1 MLVFIFYLF
10 IGVIAIQLFYWVVI
24 FAPFTFRNGNNNS
37 NVTAQQQPVSVIIC
51 AKNEAHNLSK
61 YLREILTQKYTA
73 FEVIVVDD
81 NSTDNTK
88 TVIENYQKD
97 YNNLKY
103 IFLAAEEK
111 QLPGKRSALLKG
123 IEHADY
129 EWLVFTDADC
139 RPASLGWLRYIT
151 RPLFEGKEIA
161 IGFSTYKYEFGLLN
175 ALIRYETVYTALQ
188 YFSFASIGLPYM
200 AVGRNMAYTKTLFYK
215 SKQFFQEQNTLS
227 GDDDLLINELATAN
241 NFGLVWNNNAKIIS
255 VPNKTYTAW
264 FNQKIRHYSAGFQY
278 KIKHKVI
285 LGTLYASTLISSTLL
300 ITLISINF
308 EIEILLLILFL
319 KLFIQLVVCYKL
331 LNKFNESGLLVW
343 MLVLDFFFPMILV
356 TLATA
361 SIFYKQNI
369 AWKNN

>member
-1 MLVFIFYLF
+1 VLVFILYLF
-10 IGVIAIQLFYWVVI
+10 IGALVIQLFFWLVI
-24 FAPFTFRNGNNNS
+24 FAPFAFRNGNNNS

-61 YLREILTQKYTA
+61 YLREVLTQKYNT

-88 TVIENYQKD
+88 TIIENLQKE
-97 YNNLKY
+97 YNHLKY
-103 IFLAAEEK
+103 VFLSAEEK
-111 QLPGKRSALLKG
+111 KLPGKRSAILKG

-200 AVGRNMAYTKTLFYK
+200 AVGRNMAYTKTFFYK

-264 FNQKIRHYSAGFQY
+264 FNQKMRHYTAGFQY

-285 LGTLYASTLISSTLL
+285 LGTLYTSSLTSSILL
-300 ITLISINF
+300 IILFTINKK
-308 EIEILLLILFL
+308 IEILFLILL
-319 KLFIQLVVCYKL
+319 MKLVIQLIVSYKL
-331 LNKFNESGLLVW
+331 LNKFKESGLLVW

>member
-1 MLVFIFYLF
+1 M
-10 IGVIAIQLFYWVVI
+10 
-24 FAPFTFRNGNNNS
+24 S

-51 AKNEAHNLSK
+51 ARNEAHNLLK
-61 YLREILTQKYTA
+61 YLKEILEQKYTQ

-103 IFLAAEEK
+103 VFLAAEEK
-111 QLPGKRSALLKG
+111 KLLGKRSALLKG
-123 IEHADY
+123 IEHANY

-139 RPASLGWLRYIT
+139 RPVSLGWLRYIT
-151 RPLFEGKEIA
+151 RPLFEGKEIS
-161 IGFSTYKYEFGLLN
+161 IGFSTYKNEFGLLN
-175 ALIRYETVYTALQ
+175 ALIRYETFYTAMQ
-188 YFSFASIGLPYM
+188 YFSLASIGLPYM

-227 GDDDLLINELATAN
+227 GDDDLLINELATTK
-241 NFGLVWNNNAKIIS
+241 NFGLVWNYNAKIIS

-264 FNQKIRHYSAGFQY
+264 FQQKMRHYTAGFQY

-285 LGTLYASTLISSTLL
+285 LGILYSSSLISS
-300 ITLISINF
+300 
-308 EIEILLLILFL
+308 ILLVTLFALNKKIEVLFLILLL
-319 KLFIQLVVCYKL
+319 KLFIQLVVSFKL
-331 LNKFNESGLLVW
+331 LNKFKETGLLVW
-343 MLVLDFFFPMILV
+343 MLVLDFFFPMILI